1 MSNYQVL
8 NGGAYAK
15 ASAEVFVVGGR
26 VVTQADAD
34 GLDAWVAASENQF
47 TPSEYQRVKQNV
59 AYLQRKVSKRKGF
72 APRVTLTSVIYLAVA
87 LLLLWGLWL
96 LFETHLDS
104 QSVSPLLSSYRIP
117 LAQVPIMLAFACFAT
132 VSVGWPRWLHVIA
145 LVLACLLFFW
155 LLVIHISAF
164 LLLFVIFGWLIFMF
178 IAGGRR

>member
-87 LLLLWGLWL
+87 FLLLWGLWFWL
-96 LFETHLDS
+96 EDHLDS
-104 QSVSPLLSSYRIP
+104 HSVSTLLSTYRLP
-117 LAQVPIMLAFACFAT
+117 LAQVPILLVFACFAT
-132 VSVGWPRWLHVIA
+132 ISVGWPRWLHVIA
-145 LVLACLLFFW
+145 LVLACVLFLW
-155 LLVIHISAF
+155 LLMIHISA
-164 LLLFVIFGWLIFMF
+164 LGLLFLAFGWLIFMF